1 MPLNAEMNEV
11 LDAQS
16 PNAYELTLERLQEVF
31 EEDVDEDLKPSPSAL
46 DRAERLVKSFVG
58 EKATFPLAWV
68 CPEGDGGLRL
78 TWTSADGESKV
89 HVIVPPNRSEDLRL
103 IYFSVDSQE
112 PLIQR
117 LTCHQDLGLYLSKI
131 A

>member
-1 MPLNAEMNEV
+1 MFLLWLV
-11 LDAQS
+11 HGRLLDQLC
-16 PNAYELTLERLQEVF
+16 Y
-31 EEDVDEDLKPSPSAL
+31 
-46 DRAERLVKSFVG
+46 VKSFVG

-103 IYFSVDSQE
+103 IYYAHHGYRLSLNLGTRLSDPCSRWLWVAPKVDVFS
-112 PLIQR
+112 
-117 LTCHQDLGLYLSKI
+117 GL